1 MSSVPEHARAYL
13 ATPMTGLSESELA
26 AIGQAADHAGAACVA
41 AGFEVYD
48 PRDETSPDQHPDVP
62 AAEVYAT
69 DRARISESDVLVC
82 IADRPSFGVGQ
93 EVTIAQ
99 ARVVPVVLV
108 AHRAMPL
115 SRMLTGS
122 PGLTA
127 IVRYDEPEDIP
138 EPLTDVLDT
147 LRADIEPSLRSDRDD
162 ELRLVARRAG
172 QEARGPARPAPS
184 RGPQHRSGLRGFRT
198 VERPRPAD
206 VQPEPGRAARHLRR
220 AGRATRRRGSLD
232 LIEVAT

>member
-1 MSSVPEHARAYL
+1 M
-13 ATPMTGLSESELA
+13 
-26 AIGQAADHAGAACVA
+26 A

-122 PGLTA
+122 PGLTH
-127 IVRYDEPEDIP
+127 IVRYDEPDDIP
-138 EPLTDVLDT
+138 EPLTGVLDT
-147 LRADIEPSLRSDRDD
+147 LRADIVPSPRSDRDD
-162 ELRLVARRAG
+162 ELRLVADAL
-172 QEARGPARPAPS
+172 ARKLADRPAERRRLVHSIAPDS
-184 RGPQHRSGLRGFRT
+184 RGSAPWSDRDLRTFNPSLAELLAICEELG
-198 VERPRPAD
+198 EPLGPR
-206 VQPEPGRAARHLRR
+206 LI
-220 AGRATRRRGSLD
+220 D